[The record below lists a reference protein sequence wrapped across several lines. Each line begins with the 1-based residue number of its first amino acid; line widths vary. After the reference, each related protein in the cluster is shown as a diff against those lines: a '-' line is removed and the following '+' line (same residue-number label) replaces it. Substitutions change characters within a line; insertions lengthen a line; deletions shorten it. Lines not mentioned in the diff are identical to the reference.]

1 MPLNRRAGGLG
12 SCGGEGGSC
21 GEGLRDRKICCYR
34 EQKAGRRDVV
44 SPRRV
49 QTLQK

>member
-1 MPLNRRAGGLG
+1 MPLNRRAGGMG
-12 SCGGEGGSC
+12 SCGGEGGSR
-21 GEGLRDRKICCYR
+21 GKGLRGRKMCCYR

-49 QTLQK
+49 QSVQR

>member
-12 SCGGEGGSC
+12 SCGGGREDRV

-44 SPRRV
+44 SP
-49 QTLQK
+49 